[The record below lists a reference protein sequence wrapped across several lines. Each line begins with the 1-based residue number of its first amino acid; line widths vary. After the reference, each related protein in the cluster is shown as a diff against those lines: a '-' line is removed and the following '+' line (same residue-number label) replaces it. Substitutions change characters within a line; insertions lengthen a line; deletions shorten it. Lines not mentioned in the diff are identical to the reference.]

1 MNSVNMVV
9 LSGRLG
15 APPEEKKT
23 SGSKMMAI
31 FRMATNRW
39 DPKTESE
46 TADWHSIVC
55 FDKQAEL
62 CVKHLT
68 KGSAVLVEGR
78 LVVRQW
84 DGSDGKKQSRP
95 EIIANRVTFLG
106 ASGATRGEAVS
117 EGVRKPV
124 LELGEVIPF

>member
-23 SGSKMMAI
+23 AGSKIMAT

-68 KGSAVLVEGR
+68 KGSAVLIEGR

-84 DGSDGKKQSRP
+84 DGQDGKKQSRS
-95 EIIANRVTFLG
+95 EVIASRVTFLG
-106 ASGATRGEAVS
+106 APAGARAESHGPGKTA
-117 EGVRKPV
+117 